1 MMRLEILRNP
11 VFRNFTNVVLF
22 DSETV
27 IEKPI
32 DELFVDDKAP
42 GIYMTIETFTKSKDG
57 FING

>member
-42 GIYMTIETFTKSKDG
+42 GIYTMIETFTRSKDG